1 MKIDQVRQL
10 REVLALQAYEGRV
23 KVAILDNVGQLT
35 VEAGNALLKIL
46 EEPPAETL
54 FVLIC
59 QHLGNLPAT
68 VISRSQVVRFG
79 LLAHAQV
86 VALQRAGTE
95 SEASRTQH
103 PSARAALEP
112 PWPLISPPPWLGA
125 VRRRSSCG
133 LRGGGQSPRWLASAE
148 QWGKRK
154 ATMPCSSPCSFTRP

>member
-1 MKIDQVRQL
+1 MRASNVRSARRIDRHLHPDIHLVEPQGQVIKIDQVRQL

-68 VISRSQVVRFG
+68 VISRAQVVRFG

-86 VALQRAGTE
+86 VSLVA
-95 SEASRTQH
+95 ASR
-103 PSARAALEP
+103 A
-112 PWPLISPPPWLGA
+112 
-125 VRRRSSCG
+125 
-133 LRGGGQSPRWLASAE
+133 
-148 QWGKRK
+148 
-154 ATMPCSSPCSFTRP
+154 